1 MEIAL
6 KEVSGSFHPLQMTFT
21 RFLAGGLFLIPF
33 AVRTLKKKKASL
45 IWKDLPGFL
54 LLGFVG
60 MVLSMSIYQMSVKE
74 VPASVVA
81 VLFSSNPI
89 FTAVLAFFM
98 LKEPIRRN
106 QIAAL
111 LLEIGGILAI
121 INPFH
126 TSLSPYGVLLAMIS
140 TLLFAVYGVMG
151 KRRCARFGGVVV
163 TCASFL
169 CGGAEMLCFV

>member
-33 AVRTLKKKKASL
+33 AVRTLKKKRASL
-45 IWKDLPGFL
+45 NWKDLPGFL

-89 FTAVLAFFM
+89 FTA
-98 LKEPIRRN
+98 
-106 QIAAL
+106 
-111 LLEIGGILAI
+111 G
-121 INPFH
+121 
-126 TSLSPYGVLLAMIS
+126 
-140 TLLFAVYGVMG
+140 
-151 KRRCARFGGVVV
+151 
-163 TCASFL
+163 L
-169 CGGAEMLCFV
+169 CGHGAEHVDLSDVYCCLGFFYAERADS

>member
-81 VLFSSNPI
+81 VFVQQQSDFLLLSW
-89 FTAVLAFFM
+89 LFFM

-126 TSLSPYGVLLAMIS
+126 IS
-140 TLLFAVYGVMG
+140 FKPPMEYCW
-151 KRRCARFGGVVV
+151 R
-163 TCASFL
+163 
-169 CGGAEMLCFV
+169 